1 MAKIDL
7 QKDKHELELNSAI
20 TEKTDVIKSEE
31 NECKLVTKKTED
43 LKQFNHVISSTIES
57 LVRELAL
64 PVDASEKLDK
74 EKQMLYFT
82 TLEQHLNSQIKSA
95 MDSKLTT
102 ENLAGVKVEDSK
114 EGEEDIEQ
122 NKQME
127 QTMKILVDSNLNLED
142 VTTKED

>member
-74 EKQMLYFT
+74 DKQMLYFT